1 MAELTRE
8 PNEPHVDS
16 GTMFLRLTGM
26 VSEAEDRMSDK
37 LAEKDVEIAKL
48 KKIIEALLSE
58 IDKTN
63 KKVAELDE
71 RTKTRPRGRPPKKK
85 E

>member
-1 MAELTRE
+1 MAELIRE
-8 PNEPHVDS
+8 PNEPHIDS
-16 GTMFLRLTGM
+16 GTMFLRLAGM

-37 LAEKDVEIAKL
+37 LAEKDTEIAKL